1 MCHSRKEQEIPDQH
15 NQRPQQSRRAD
26 PRSPLVCHVTTV
38 RSSMLMKY
46 VYSCVWQRQR
56 KKKRERLYY
65 DLWKVASVC
74 VFLIVLWLCVCV
86 CVSKW
91 EGLSVVNLRHS
102 VHQRRSVLFVLL
114 HPSVSDGSLM
124 VMARRA
130 LTAGTDATLGWG
142 RPPSPS
148 PPWGVLHAALVVT
161 VHTDLKQK
169 VKKYNLVPHFTA
181 TSGEEIRSPG
191 SWAES

>member
-1 MCHSRKEQEIPDQH
+1 MCIRVFDKD
-15 NQRPQQSRRAD
+15 
-26 PRSPLVCHVTTV
+26 
-38 RSSMLMKY
+38 
-46 VYSCVWQRQR
+46 
-56 KKKRERLYY
+56 RERKSERDSIMIYEKLPQ
-65 DLWKVASVC
+65 C
-74 VFLIVLWLCVCV
+74 VYFWLCCGCVCV

-102 VHQRRSVLFVLL
+102 VHQRRSFLFVLL